1 MTTRNWRTK
10 SNRSG
15 CTVNLT
21 CKKNTS
27 VDNSIDNFVPNTF
40 TNVGTF
46 TWTAPSNVTSV
57 EYLIVGGGGG
67 GGAAYD
73 TGSAGGGGGGLVL
86 TGTISVTP
94 GTSYSIVIGAGGNG
108 GNATTDGTYR
118 QEYNGEDGSSS
129 SFSTIIALGGV
140 CFPRNGVSPKRVFT
154 ELPYGGF
161 SPNTL

>member
-15 CTVNLT
+15 CTVYLT
-21 CKKNTS
+21 CKKNNT
-27 VDNSIDNFVPNTF
+27 NNNYIPNTLTISPF
-40 TNVGTF
+40 TNVGTY
-46 TWTAPSNVTSV
+46 TWTAPSYVTSV

-94 GTSYSIVIGAGGNG
+94 GTSYSIIVGDGGNG
-108 GNATTDGTYR
+108 GDATTDGTYR

-129 SFSTIIALGGV
+129 SFSTI
-140 CFPRNGVSPKRVFT
+140 CFYSGLS
-154 ELPYGGF
+154 
-161 SPNTL
+161 